1 MNYLKEALN
10 NMRQNRV
17 GVHGACACSC
27 SVCMSS
33 GTTCKA
39 VDHRY
44 SGVTTLVESMLCPK
58 PIDATINLK
67 ACLIGQCNECG
78 LHKLELFPKETQTN
92 AFQVTVK
99 MFEEV
104 GYANNDEEA
113 GTKTHKDVVR
123 KKMGCKDFISFLKGY
138 LKKFINHNR
147 LNNSRI
153 A

>member
-17 GVHGACACSC
+17 GVHGACACI
-27 SVCMSS
+27 CMSS
-33 GTTCKA
+33 STTCKA

-78 LHKLELFPKETQTN
+78 LHKLELFPKEAQTN
-92 AFQVTVK
+92 AF
-99 MFEEV
+99 
-104 GYANNDEEA
+104 
-113 GTKTHKDVVR
+113 
-123 KKMGCKDFISFLKGY
+123 
-138 LKKFINHNR
+138 
-147 LNNSRI
+147 
-153 A
+153 